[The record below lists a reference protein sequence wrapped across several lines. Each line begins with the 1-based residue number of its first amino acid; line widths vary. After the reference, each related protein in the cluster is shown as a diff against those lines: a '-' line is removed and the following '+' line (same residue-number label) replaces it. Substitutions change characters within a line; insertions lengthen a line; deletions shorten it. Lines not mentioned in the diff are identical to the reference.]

1 MLLAFPTALVFCPMD
16 NYKKPSSAQGHGCQE
31 FKLLQRACGKS
42 SSSAT
47 LHWSKQLF
55 MVYQVWGLLQP
66 ALKTKQTNCRLN
78 EQTALV
84 AWEFAARFFRGLKG
98 CRYLVSC
105 PGLPFEKCKGFFCKR
120 FWTLLVLTVLVQAG
134 NWTENF
140 KSRLDKALQ
149 LRAEIQTAHESKPSV
164 LAPANGFLPQWL
176 TKGWDH

>member
-1 MLLAFPTALVFCPMD
+1 MAAKSLSCCNVPVEKAAAVPLCAEASSFSWCTKSEVCFSHRWRQSKPTAD
-16 NYKKPSSAQGHGCQE
+16 WTN
-31 FKLLQRACGKS
+31 
-42 SSSAT
+42 
-47 LHWSKQLF
+47 KQPWWF
-55 MVYQVWGLLQP
+55 
-66 ALKTKQTNCRLN
+66 
-78 EQTALV
+78 
-84 AWEFAARFFRGLKG
+84 EFAARFFRGLKG
-98 CRYLVSC
+98 CRYLVSR

-176 TKGWDH
+176 TKGWGH